1 MIIHLVDGKE
11 LASLDSIENS
21 KGLIKNKIRK
31 NRRALT

>member
-1 MIIHLVDGKE
+1 MIIHLVDVKG

-21 KGLIKNKIRK
+21 KGLIKNYIRK

>member
-1 MIIHLVDGKE
+1 MIIHLLDGKG

-21 KGLIKNKIRK
+21 KGLKKKIRK